1 MGQFITLGEFLII
14 SILSLFGYVLIK
26 TIVQT
31 IKSK

>member
-1 MGQFITLGEFLII
+1 MGQFITLGELMII
-14 SILSLFGYVLIK
+14 SVVSILGYVLVK

>member
-1 MGQFITLGEFLII
+1 MGKFITLGELMII
-14 SILSLFGYVLIK
+14 SVVIILGYAFIK